1 MIKSRNPS
9 VLYLCNAL
17 DEATSYH
24 RQITTD
30 SPAATNKVVGL
41 AEVMR
46 QIGLRC
52 IVLSLGR
59 GRQNGKGKWYPVSI
73 RRCRSTTILYC
84 GFLHLPIL
92 THIIS
97 AISLVFI
104 IVSIARRYPNLT
116 LLSYNRSY
124 HYVPALIMA
133 RFIHVRSCLDLEDGY
148 IYEDGGRARYFK
160 NELTRRLFQW
170 LCPHGAMVANTG
182 LGLQLDR
189 TPTTVCYGVAKKNTL
204 MPLQD
209 WQSRPLQVIFGGSL
223 MEELGSKLIVDAIN
237 ILRHEH
243 PELVNQLHFV
253 VTGKGPFAETF
264 KVLATLAKD
273 WLSFKESIKR
283 AEYLDVLANSHVGL
297 SIRLSSFEMGAT
309 TFPSK
314 VIEFA
319 DHGLLVLTTRISDV
333 PLLFGDSALYL
344 ENETAPA
351 LAEMLASLPSRSYE
365 LSKVANLGRE
375 KVLNICSPE
384 IVGINL
390 YRLVSNE
397 GLLE

>member
-1 MIKSRNPS
+1 
-9 VLYLCNAL
+9 
-17 DEATSYH
+17 
-24 RQITTD
+24 
-30 SPAATNKVVGL
+30 
-41 AEVMR
+41 
-46 QIGLRC
+46 
-52 IVLSLGR
+52 
-59 GRQNGKGKWYPVSI
+59 
-73 RRCRSTTILYC
+73 
-84 GFLHLPIL
+84 
-92 THIIS
+92 
-97 AISLVFI
+97 
-104 IVSIARRYPNLT
+104 
-116 LLSYNRSY
+116 
-124 HYVPALIMA
+124 
-133 RFIHVRSCLDLEDGY
+133 
-148 IYEDGGRARYFK
+148 
-160 NELTRRLFQW
+160 
-170 LCPHGAMVANTG
+170 MVANTG

-283 AEYLDVLANSHVGL
+283 TEYLDVLANSHVGL

-390 YRLVSNE
+390 YRLVTNE